1 MPVFEQGYRPYTGTI
16 TRRSPIPSMIWHNV
30 RTRIRWYIWLLSAGL
45 MAYPYVVFGVMVF
58 LFTAGQALF
67 GMGLPGTAGG
77 LPETAVAFDAARGMD
92 PGRMLAMLTATTAKG
107 ALPLYWNVMH
117 QASFAALVLPAVA
130 CGGILASD
138 RTTGAMQIYF
148 ARPVTRFQYMVSK
161 VLSVAL
167 FTALVTA
174 VPTLAIW
181 LETVAFS
188 PDPLFIVR
196 TWMAPFAIIA
206 ASAFY
211 GLWSASVIL
220 TLSTLLKRPVLT
232 SIGAIFLYLLLS
244 MLGEQVSR
252 GVGDK
257 MWRILS
263 PHYAI
268 GGFTAPLFGMD
279 LPEWLNTPW
288 LAVPALIVPLALLAF
303 VWSRVRAVE
312 VTT

>member
-1 MPVFEQGYRPYTGTI
+1 MPVFEQGYRPYKGDLV
-16 TRRSPIPSMIWHNV
+16 RRSPIPSMVWHNV
-30 RTRIRWYIWLLSAGL
+30 RTRVRWYIWLLSAAL
-45 MAYPYVVFGVMVF
+45 MAYPYLVFGVMIFV
-58 LFTAGQALF
+58 FTAGQSLF
-67 GMGLPGTAGG
+67 GGSLPGGVAT
-77 LPETAVAFDAARGMD
+77 PITVAFDSGRGLD
-92 PGRMLAMLTATTAKG
+92 PASLLSMLSATDAEG
-107 ALPLYWNVMH
+107 ALPLYWMIMH

-148 ARPVTRFQYMVSK
+148 ARPITRLQYMVSK

-188 PDPLFIVR
+188 PDPMFVFR
-196 TWMAPFAIIA
+196 TWMAPLSILGA
-206 ASAFY
+206 AALY
-211 GLWSASVIL
+211 GLWSSSVIL
-220 TLSTLLKRPVLT
+220 TLSTLFKRPVLAT
-232 SIGAIFLYLLLS
+232 ISAVFLYLLLT

-257 MWRILS
+257 FWRLLN
-263 PHYAI
+263 PHYAL
-268 GGFTAPLFGMD
+268 GGFTAPLFGLD
-279 LPEWLNTPW
+279 LPPWLDTPW
-288 LAVPALIVPLALLAF
+288 LAVPALLVPLGLLAF